1 MNYKKYFIFVI
12 LVVLLGLAACDPRAP
27 GREIPGSNVTPSSS
41 GSERSVAGDPNANY
55 MEMRDGEVIDADFN
69 GSASELFYGAYDD
82 NGQVGH
88 QFGQNVS
95 QGSGIGL
102 SPATSVPDYT
112 ACYEAVKSTHPGHAF
127 ELDDIFC
134 FKTWDGNIG
143 YLHVIKLT
151 EEQVNSVTTWT
162 VGFNYHVWGP

>member
-27 GREIPGSNVTPSSS
+27 GREIPGSNVTPSGS

-88 QFGQNVS
+88 QF
-95 QGSGIGL
+95 
-102 SPATSVPDYT
+102 DYT